1 MGEKIFIV
9 DDEAHITRSLVRE
22 LSEWG
27 SDHDISFITF
37 NNPLEVMNSIS
48 QVGDVFLVISD
59 LRMPEMTGSDL
70 LLKIHEE
77 YPDIITILLTGYSE
91 VEEIMKAIKAGIFSY
106 ILKPWDEKYL
116 IAEVNK
122 AYDLYKIKRDRR
134 KYIEMLDE
142 ELKWGGELQ
151 KTLLMREFPKPDK
164 VEFFVEYQPLPK
176 LYCGGDY
183 YDIIQLS
190 RGRFLVLM
198 GDVAGHGLKAAF
210 ITTIL
215 KTIIYSGYIRD
226 HRDDESFSPAGFL
239 YWLNS
244 RVNEEL
250 SRFPDMLITFV
261 VLLVDIPEK
270 KMIFSNAGQQ
280 YFFLIRDDKYY
291 PVYKEGI
298 CLNIT
303 DNPKYL
309 NMTFKLKAH
318 DNIYLFTDG
327 LIEITEN
334 RTSLTNEQTGSILLD
349 STRKGYAL
357 KEIVDEFKKVSAQ
370 QVFLDDVTLM
380 LIRLL

>member
-1 MGEKIFIV
+1 MTGKIFIV

-27 SDHDISFITF
+27 NDHDISFITL

-48 QVGDVFLVISD
+48 QEGDVFLVISD

-70 LLKIHEE
+70 LLKIHKE

-122 AYDLYKIKRDRR
+122 AYDLYKTKRDRR

-226 HRDDESFSPAGFL
+226 HRDDERFSPAGFL

-280 YFFLIRDDKYY
+280 HFFLIRDDKYY
-291 PVYKEGI
+291 PVYREGI

-303 DNPKYL
+303 DKPKYL
-309 NMTFKLKAH
+309 NVTFKLKSH
-318 DNIYLFTDG
+318 DKIFLFTDG

-349 STRKGYAL
+349 STRNGYAL
-357 KEIVDEFKKVSAQ
+357 KEIIDEFKKVSAQ

-380 LIRLL
+380 LIRLM